1 MSPAKPPEEIPL
13 QSPTRTSES
22 DQMGFDGSESDG
34 ETRNRKRRYVPK
46 HRLSK
51 C

>member
-22 DQMGFDGSESDG
+22 DQMEFDGSESVG
-34 ETRNRKRRYVPK
+34 ETRNPKRRYVHK
-46 HRLSK
+46 HK
-51 C
+51 